1 MKSILIV
8 FSLCLLV
15 TDVSASGPVSAALMQ
30 DTLITISVD
39 TVNAV
44 ILTNTSMDQG
54 LTEPD
59 TVNSDTV
66 ETANDAG
73 EGNGVLTENDD
84 QTGNGNQDER
94 EGVAGENS
102 ETAADESRLFDDVQ
116 DIISFRKLFSS
127 ALVLFVIYF
136 VLRFFTS
143 LIENLSE
150 RFTSNRLVLK
160 RIIPILKIT
169 LWSLGLYFVIAGILD
184 PPIETIITVSASVGI
199 AVGFASQDILRNV
212 FGGIMI
218 ILDKPFQVGDKID
231 IAGHYGEVI
240 EIGLRSVRIV
250 TADDSVVSLPNGE
263 LMNKAVSNSN
273 SSALNCQ
280 VVAEIFLPACVD
292 MVEVRELAYKAAATS
307 RYVFL
312 NKPIVVNALNEVH
325 YDRFIVKLRVKAYVL
340 DIRYEFRFKSD
351 MTELIL
357 AELSDRGI
365 LAAELPDKLQI
376 NQPHL

>member
-102 ETAADESRLFDDVQ
+102 ETAVDESRLFDDVQ

>member
-102 ETAADESRLFDDVQ
+102 ETAVDESRLFDDVQ

-280 VVAEIFLPACVD
+280 VVAEIFLPAGVD